1 MSTTTTTT
9 TTTTTGATVNTMEP
23 VTSDGLVRKR
33 VTHPGEGDPAG
44 RGAKVTVK
52 YTLRVAPSPSSSS
65 STTTDSTS
73 FNSVVD
79 TNDNLTF
86 TQGRKKVIAALDAV
100 VPTMSVGEQC
110 IVDAAPAYAFGRRG
124 LKRKNIAPD
133 SHVQLDVHLLAAEGG
148 EEKKALGEMNSRE
161 LYEQA
166 LRCKE
171 AGNALFKEV
180 KFEKAMVQYS
190 QCIRFVNHLNF
201 KPKPKQ
207 QQSEVAKKEEEEE
220 EQPQQLD
227 NPQKIV
233 EEGETNDD
241 AAQTNGTFDSETA
254 QDETVAASKTSDGAY
269 QNEDGSGAPDVQQLN
284 GTLPVTQNDDN
295 EGQGFTEATVSDE
308 LAHQGNT
315 TTDTPTTT
323 HAGEAAAA
331 AAEEEIVTLDAT
343 TGTVFVD
350 SLGQQQSDGDATGET
365 ETETAT
371 GATAA
376 VETTTES
383 AVNGELS
390 SAEMNGKSNANEEN
404 EEEEE
409 EEDVPDDKDIKGL
422 HVTALNNLSLCLVK
436 MEDYKRAVESASV
449 AIQIDPGNSKAYYY
463 RYVLS
468 DYSLYLVQQVH
479 IFFKSTKHNS
489 FFLIIIATN

>member
-9 TTTTTGATVNTMEP
+9 VATATATTPDTSTTTMMEP
-23 VTSDGLVRKR
+23 VTSDGLVQKR
-33 VTHPGEGDPAG
+33 VLQPGEGDPAG
-44 RGAKVTVK
+44 RGAKVRVK
-52 YTLRVAPSPSSSS
+52 YTLRVASPSSSDANVDS
-65 STTTDSTS
+65 NADNTDTT
-73 FNSVVD
+73 FNVVVD

-100 VPTMSVGEQC
+100 VPTMCVGEQC

-148 EEKKALGEMNSRE
+148 EEKKALSEMNSRD

-166 LRCKE
+166 LMCKE

-201 KPKPKQ
+201 KPKQEQQRTEPKQ
-207 QQSEVAKKEEEEE
+207 PEEE
-220 EQPQQLD
+220 PQQLD
-227 NPQKIV
+227 SPQKIV
-233 EEGETNDD
+233 EEGETNGDSSRQD
-241 AAQTNGTFDSETA
+241 GENQHNGDGAAAQANGTVDSETT
-254 QDETVAASKTSDGAY
+254 QDEAIAKPSDSASH
-269 QNEDGSGAPDVQQLN
+269 NEDGSGVPDAQEN
-284 GTLPVTQNDDN
+284 GKMPVTQNDN
-295 EGQGFTEATVSDE
+295 SEGQGFTEATVSDE
-308 LAHQGNT
+308 AEHQGNT
-315 TTDTPTTT
+315 MTNAATVQTS
-323 HAGEAAAA
+323 EAV
-331 AAEEEIVTLDAT
+331 AEEEIVTVDAT
-343 TGTVFVD
+343 IGGVVVD
-350 SLGQQQSDGDATGET
+350 ASAQQQPADGGATI

-376 VETTTES
+376 TETETTRATES
-383 AVNGELS
+383 AANGELS
-390 SAEMNGKSNANEEN
+390 SAEMNGKPNAEGQN

-409 EEDVPDDKDIKGL
+409 EEEDIPDDKEIKGL

-449 AIQIDPGNSKAYYY
+449 AIHIDPGSSKAYYY
-463 RYVLS
+463 RYVS
-468 DYSLYLVQQVH
+468 D
-479 IFFKSTKHNS
+479 
-489 FFLIIIATN
+489 